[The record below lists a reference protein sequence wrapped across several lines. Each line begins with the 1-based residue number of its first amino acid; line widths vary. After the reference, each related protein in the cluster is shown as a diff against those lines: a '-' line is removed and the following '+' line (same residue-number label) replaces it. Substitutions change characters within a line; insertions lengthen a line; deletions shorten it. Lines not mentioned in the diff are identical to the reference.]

1 MAGRREWLRVS
12 PAADGLVAMTVLPAG
27 VVVVVMRRRPGA
39 ATGCWRG
46 GTAPTAGLPLTASA
60 STTGPGQISRRRST
74 TEHISSR
81 TARCEGAASSAYR
94 SGSVGTLPARR
105 RWREAGGERGR

>member
-1 MAGRREWLRVS
+1 MTAGDGRACPVAGRREWLRVS
-12 PAADGLVAMTVLPAG
+12 PAADGLVA
-27 VVVVVMRRRPGA
+27 MRRRPGA